1 MSTEAK
7 YKGLMADIPEDARP
21 REKALALGMGAL
33 SDVELM
39 AIVFSTGIKGKGV
52 MDLCRDILGEYG
64 YHLSKIS
71 SMPARDFIRNHKGIG
86 PAKALTLLAGIE
98 LGLRA
103 AADAVKVEEKKITS
117 SQTAFDYMQHHLY
130 NLDHEE
136 FWVLLLRNNLTPMRE
151 FRVGQ
156 GGIAATFV
164 DVKLI
169 MKEALLSN
177 ATSMMLFH
185 NHPSGALEASAQD
198 RALTKKIVDAAR
210 YFDIRVL
217 DHIIVGKSKY
227 FSFHDE
233 GLM

>member
-1 MSTEAK
+1 
-7 YKGLMADIPEDARP
+7 
-21 REKALALGMGAL
+21 
-33 SDVELM
+33 
-39 AIVFSTGIKGKGV
+39 
-52 MDLCRDILGEYG
+52 
-64 YHLSKIS
+64 
-71 SMPARDFIRNHKGIG
+71 
-86 PAKALTLLAGIE
+86 
-98 LGLRA
+98 
-103 AADAVKVEEKKITS
+103 
-117 SQTAFDYMQHHLY
+117 
-130 NLDHEE
+130 
-136 FWVLLLRNNLTPMRE
+136 MRE